1 MKKMNL
7 LAMSLVSAAALSFS
21 SCSNNDDLTGGGAGT
36 QSQVK
41 GFYMTLAVQTPTS
54 NGTRT
59 SIENP
64 IPTEDA
70 TAVEAA
76 VKNGTFY
83 LVDEKGSIVFSKAL
97 TGQDW
102 TGAIKDQA
110 GSQKDGK
117 TTLQIQVENVAAG
130 ATYKV
135 YFKAGSTKMDNTA
148 EPFTIEKGKSV
159 PGVFTATGITQTFTS
174 TSAFAKPCD
183 TANDFSMFNQNDAT
197 TNGNGYTV
205 QFTDANKVENN
216 PAKVMYKNAES
227 AIKIER
233 VTARVDVPTSAETL
247 EGKYPANASQAL
259 KNAID
264 DAKKKV
270 TKIELVR
277 YALSNITNKA
287 YVMQNWDVAANKVW
301 SLAIPTDATLSQK
314 KDAFGEKY
322 LLKDGGFKAL
332 KGAKN
337 DYIFENNM
345 SDATA
350 MYFEYKVT
358 LDANQFKNA
367 AGELLPADFTDGTF
381 YRYNN
386 VIYTSFDQI
395 LKAYKDVAGLFEG
408 KSATDLQKELK
419 EAKTKPTAE
428 TEKSVET
435 KLSEFRAKY
444 GIEVFNEGKTYY
456 KQVIT
461 DNQLSKNVIQRNT
474 IYRLQ
479 VNKIFNV
486 GAQVPNGEID
496 KNGLFY
502 LDVTVTVNPWVLNVQ
517 GVELGD

>member
-7 LAMSLVSAAALSFS
+7 LVMSLVSAAALSFS
-21 SCSNNDDLTGGGAGT
+21 SCSSNDDLTGGAGT

-59 SIENP
+59 SIEAP

-70 TAVEAA
+70 TAEEAA

-83 LVDEKGSIVFSKAL
+83 LVDSKGSVVFSKTL
-97 TGQDW
+97 SSQDW
-102 TGAIKDQA
+102 SGAVKDQA
-110 GSQKDGK
+110 DSKKDGR
-117 TTLQIQVENVAAG
+117 TTLQIEVQNVAAG

-135 YFKAGSTKMDNTA
+135 YFKAGSTGMDTV
-148 EPFTIEKGKSV
+148 EPFTITTGTSKS
-159 PGVFTATGITQTFTS
+159 GVFTVDGIKQTFTAQNPFDK
-174 TSAFAKPCD
+174 TCAGD
-183 TANDFSMFNQNDAT
+183 YNFSMFNQNDAT
-197 TNGNGYTV
+197 TNGNAYTV
-205 QFTDANKVENN
+205 TFTDANKVETT
-216 PAKVMYKNAES
+216 PAKVMYNNQES

-233 VTARVDVPTSAETL
+233 VTARVDVPTSTEALLGE
-247 EGKYPANASQAL
+247 YPTNASQAL

-270 TKIELVR
+270 SKIELVR
-277 YALSNITNKA
+277 YALSNVTNKT
-287 YVMQNWDVAANKVW
+287 YVMQNWDVVDKVW
-301 SLAIPTDATLSQK
+301 NLAIPTGATLSQT
-314 KDAFGEKY
+314 KDDFGTKY
-322 LLKDGGFKAL
+322 LLKDGGFKAMN
-332 KGAKN
+332 GATN
-337 DYIFENNM
+337 DYIFENNK
-345 SDATA
+345 DEATA

-358 LDANQFKNA
+358 LDANQFKDA
-367 AGELLPADFTDGTF
+367 AGELMPADFEDGTF

-386 VIYTSFDQI
+386 VIYTSFEQI
-395 LKAYKDVAGLFEG
+395 MKAYEDVTGLFQG
-408 KSATDLQKELK
+408 KTAKALQEELA
-419 EAKTKPTAE
+419 EAKKEPTAD

-435 KLSEFRAKY
+435 KLSEFRDKY

-461 DNQLSKNVIQRNT
+461 DNQLGKDVIQRNT

-496 KNGLFY
+496 KNGMFY
-502 LDVTVTVNPWVLNVQ
+502 LDVTVTVNPWVLNTQ
-517 GVELGD
+517 DVELGD

>member
-7 LAMSLVSAAALSFS
+7 LVMSLVSAAAFSFS
-21 SCSNNDDLTGGGAGT
+21 SCSSNDDLGGGAGT

-76 VKNGTFY
+76 VKSGTFY
-83 LVDEKGSIVFSKAL
+83 LVDANGSVVFSKTL
-97 TGQDW
+97 SNQDW
-102 TGAIKDQA
+102 TGAIKDQD
-110 GSQKDGK
+110 GSKKDGK

-135 YFKAGSTKMDNTA
+135 YFKAGSTAMEGVA
-148 EPFTIEKGKSV
+148 EPVAAGTTGI
-159 PGVFTATGITQTFTS
+159 FTATGIEKTFTS
-174 TSAFAKPCD
+174 TAAFAKPCD
-183 TANDFSMFNQNDAT
+183 TDNNFSMFNQNDAT

-205 QFTDANKVENN
+205 TFTDANKVETT
-216 PAKVMYKNAES
+216 PAKVMYNEVES
-227 AIKIER
+227 PIKIER
-233 VTARVDVPTSAETL
+233 VTARVDVPTSTENL
-247 EGKYPANASQAL
+247 LGEYPTNASQAL

-270 TKIELVR
+270 SKIELVR
-277 YALSNITNKA
+277 YALSNVTNKT
-287 YVMQNWDVAANKVW
+287 YVMQNWNVANSVW
-301 SLAIPTDATLSQK
+301 SLAIPTDARLSQT

-322 LLKDGGFKAL
+322 LFKDGGFKAW

-337 DYIFENNM
+337 DYIFENNK
-345 SDATA
+345 DEATA

-367 AGELLPADFTDGTF
+367 ASELMPADFQDGTF

-386 VIYTSFDQI
+386 VIYTSFEQI
-395 LKAYKDVAGLFEG
+395 YNAYADVAGLFG
-408 KSATDLQKELK
+408 GMNADQLKKELEKAK
-419 EAKTKPTAE
+419 EVETAEGAKT
-428 TEKSVET
+428 VET
-435 KLSEFRAKY
+435 KLSEFRAQY

-461 DNQLSKNVIQRNT
+461 DKQLGKDVIQRNT
-474 IYRLQ
+474 IYRLN

-502 LDVTVTVNPWVLNVQ
+502 LDVTVTVNPWVLNTQ
-517 GVELGD
+517 DVELGD

>member
-7 LAMSLVSAAALSFS
+7 LVMSLVSAAALSFS
-21 SCSNNDDLTGGGAGT
+21 SCSSNDDLTGGAGT

-70 TAVEAA
+70 TAAEAA

-83 LVDEKGSIVFSKAL
+83 LVDANGAVVFSKTL

-110 GSQKDGK
+110 DSQKDGK
-117 TTLQIQVENVAAG
+117 STLKIEVENVAAG

-135 YFKAGSTKMDNTA
+135 YFKAGSTNMDTV
-148 EPFTIEKGKSV
+148 EPFTITTGTSKT
-159 PGVFTATGITQTFTS
+159 GVFTATGITQTFTS

-183 TANDFSMFNQNDAT
+183 TDNNFSMFNQNDAT

-205 QFTDANKVENN
+205 TFTDANKVETT
-216 PAKVMYKNAES
+216 PAKVMYNNAES

-233 VTARVDVPTSAETL
+233 VTARVDVPTSTEVL
-247 EGKYPANASQAL
+247 LGEYPANASQAL
-259 KNAID
+259 KHAID

-270 TKIELVR
+270 SKIELVR
-277 YALSNITNKA
+277 YALSNVTNKT
-287 YVMQNWDVAANKVW
+287 YVMQNWNVVDKVW
-301 SLAIPTDATLSQK
+301 NLAIPTDATLSQT
-314 KDAFGEKY
+314 KDEFGEKY

-332 KGAKN
+332 NGATN
-337 DYIFENNM
+337 DYIFENNK
-345 SDATA
+345 DEATA

-358 LDANQFKNA
+358 LDGSKFE
-367 AGELLPADFTDGTF
+367 GTADCTDGTF

-386 VIYTSFDQI
+386 VIYTSFEQI
-395 LKAYKDVAGLFEG
+395 MKAYKDVAGLFEG
-408 KSATDLQKELK
+408 KTAAELK
-419 EAKTKPTAE
+419 TELEKAKEVE
-428 TEKSVET
+428 TVEGAKDVET

-456 KQVIT
+456 KQVIK
-461 DNQLSKNVIQRNT
+461 DNQLDKNVIQRNT
-474 IYRLQ
+474 IYRLK

-502 LDVTVTVNPWVLNVQ
+502 LDVTVTVNPWVLNTQ
-517 GVELGD
+517 NVELGD

>member
-7 LAMSLVSAAALSFS
+7 LVMSLVSAAALSFS
-21 SCSNNDDLTGGGAGT
+21 SCSSNDDLTGGAGT

-59 SIENP
+59 SIEETTP
-64 IPTEDA
+64 KEDA
-70 TAVEAA
+70 TAEEAA

-83 LVDEKGSIVFSKAL
+83 LVDANGAVVFSKTL

-102 TGAIKDQA
+102 TGAIKDQT
-110 GSQKDGK
+110 GSQKDGR

-135 YFKAGSTKMDNTA
+135 YFKAGSTNMDTV
-148 EPFTIEKGKSV
+148 EPFTITTGTKKT
-159 PGVFTATGITQTFTS
+159 GVFTVDGIKQTFTAQNPFDK
-174 TSAFAKPCD
+174 TCAGDK
-183 TANDFSMFNQNDAT
+183 NFSMFNQNDAT
-197 TNGNGYTV
+197 TNGNDYTV
-205 QFTDANKVENN
+205 TFTDANKVETT
-216 PAKVMYKNAES
+216 PAKVMYNNEES

-233 VTARVDVPTSAETL
+233 VTARVDVPTSTEEL
-247 EGKYPANASQAL
+247 LGEYPTNASQAL

-277 YALSNITNKA
+277 YALSNVTNKA
-287 YVMQNWDVAANKVW
+287 YVMQNWNVANNVW
-301 SLAIPTDATLSQK
+301 SLAIPTGATLSQT

-337 DYIFENNM
+337 DYIFENNK
-345 SDATA
+345 DEATA

-367 AGELLPADFTDGTF
+367 AGELMPADFQDGTF

-386 VIYTSFDQI
+386 VIYTSFEQI
-395 LKAYKDVAGLFEG
+395 MKAYEDVTGLFEG
-408 KSATDLQKELK
+408 KTAAQLK
-419 EAKTKPTAE
+419 TQLENAKKVE
-428 TEKSVET
+428 TTEGAKDVET

-456 KQVIT
+456 KQVIK
-461 DNQLSKNVIQRNT
+461 DNQLDKNVIQRNT

-502 LDVTVTVNPWVLNVQ
+502 LDVTVTVNPWVLNTQ
-517 GVELGD
+517 DVELGD

>member
-1 MKKMNL
+1 MNL
-7 LAMSLVSAAALSFS
+7 LVMSLVSAAALSFS
-21 SCSNNDDLTGGGAGT
+21 SCSNNDDLGGGAGT

-83 LVDEKGSIVFSKAL
+83 LVDANGSVVFSKTL

-102 TGAIKDQA
+102 TGAIKGQT
-110 GSQKDGK
+110 GSQKDGR

-135 YFKAGSTKMDNTA
+135 YFKAGSTNMDTV
-148 EPFTIEKGKSV
+148 EPFTITTGTKKT
-159 PGVFTATGITQTFTS
+159 GVFTADGITQTFTS
-174 TSAFAKPCD
+174 TAAFAKPCD
-183 TANDFSMFNQNDAT
+183 TDNNFSMFNQNDAT

-205 QFTDANKVENN
+205 TFTDANKVETT
-216 PAKVMYKNAES
+216 PAKVMYNEVES
-227 AIKIER
+227 PIKIER
-233 VTARVDVPTSAETL
+233 VTARVDVPTSTENL
-247 EGKYPANASQAL
+247 LGEYPTNASQAL

-277 YALSNITNKA
+277 YALSNVTNKA
-287 YVMQNWDVAANKVW
+287 YVMQNWNVANNVW
-301 SLAIPTDATLSQK
+301 SLAIPTGATLSQT

-345 SDATA
+345 PDATA

-367 AGELLPADFTDGTF
+367 AGELMPADFQDGTF

-386 VIYTSFDQI
+386 VIYTSFEQI
-395 LKAYKDVAGLFEG
+395 MKAYEDVTGLFEG
-408 KSATDLQKELK
+408 KTAAQLKTEL
-419 EAKTKPTAE
+419 ENAKKVE
-428 TEKSVET
+428 TTEGAKDVET

-456 KQVIT
+456 KQVIK
-461 DNQLSKNVIQRNT
+461 DNQLDKNVIQRNT

>member
-1 MKKMNL
+1 MNL
-7 LAMSLVSAAALSFS
+7 LVMSLVSAAALSFS
-21 SCSNNDDLTGGGAGT
+21 SCSSNDDLTGGAGT

-83 LVDEKGSIVFSKAL
+83 LVDANGSVVFSKTL

-102 TGAIKDQA
+102 TGAIKGQT
-110 GSQKDGK
+110 GSQKDGR

-135 YFKAGSTKMDNTA
+135 YFKAGSTNMDTV
-148 EPFTIEKGKSV
+148 EPFTITTGTKKT
-159 PGVFTATGITQTFTS
+159 GVFTADGITQTFTS
-174 TSAFAKPCD
+174 TAAFAKPCD
-183 TANDFSMFNQNDAT
+183 TDNNFSMFNQNDAT

-205 QFTDANKVENN
+205 TFTDANKVETT
-216 PAKVMYKNAES
+216 PAKVMYNEVES
-227 AIKIER
+227 PIKIER
-233 VTARVDVPTSAETL
+233 VTARVDVPTSTENL
-247 EGKYPANASQAL
+247 LGEYPTNASQAL

-277 YALSNITNKA
+277 YALSNVTNKA
-287 YVMQNWDVAANKVW
+287 YVMQNWNVANNVW
-301 SLAIPTDATLSQK
+301 SLAIPTGATLSQT

-345 SDATA
+345 PDATA

-367 AGELLPADFTDGTF
+367 AGELMPADFQDGTF

-386 VIYTSFDQI
+386 VIYTSFEQI
-395 LKAYKDVAGLFEG
+395 MKAYEDVTGLFEG
-408 KSATDLQKELK
+408 KTAAQLKTEL
-419 EAKTKPTAE
+419 ENAKKVE
-428 TEKSVET
+428 TTEGAKDVET
-435 KLSEFRAKY
+435 KLSEFRAQY

-456 KQVIT
+456 KQVIK
-461 DNQLSKNVIQRNT
+461 DNQLDKNVIQRNT

>member
-1 MKKMNL
+1 MNL
-7 LAMSLVSAAALSFS
+7 LVMSLVSAAALSFS
-21 SCSNNDDLTGGGAGT
+21 SCSSNDDLTGGAGT

-83 LVDEKGSIVFSKAL
+83 LVDANGAVVFSKTL

-135 YFKAGSTKMDNTA
+135 YFKAGSTNMDTV
-148 EPFTIEKGKSV
+148 EPFTITTGTKKT
-159 PGVFTATGITQTFTS
+159 GVFTADGITHTFTS
-174 TSAFAKPCD
+174 TAAFAKPCD
-183 TANDFSMFNQNDAT
+183 TDNNFSMFNQNDAT

-205 QFTDANKVENN
+205 TFTDANKVETT
-216 PAKVMYKNAES
+216 PAKVMYNEVES
-227 AIKIER
+227 PIKIER
-233 VTARVDVPTSAETL
+233 VTARVDVPTSTENLLAE
-247 EGKYPANASQAL
+247 YPTNASQAL

-264 DAKKKV
+264 DAKEKV
-270 TKIELVR
+270 SKIELVR
-277 YALSNITNKA
+277 YALSNVTNKA
-287 YVMQNWDVAANKVW
+287 YVMQNWNVANNVW
-301 SLAIPTDATLSQK
+301 SLAIPTGATLSQT

-337 DYIFENNM
+337 DYIFENNK
-345 SDATA
+345 DEATA

-358 LDANQFKNA
+358 LDANKFKNA
-367 AGELLPADFTDGTF
+367 AGELMPADFQDGTF

-386 VIYTSFDQI
+386 VIYTSFEQI
-395 LKAYKDVAGLFEG
+395 MKAYEDVTGLFEG
-408 KSATDLQKELK
+408 KTAAQLKTEL
-419 EAKTKPTAE
+419 ENAKKVE
-428 TEKSVET
+428 TTEGAKDVET

-456 KQVIT
+456 KQVIK
-461 DNQLSKNVIQRNT
+461 DNQLDKNVIQRNT

-502 LDVTVTVNPWVLNVQ
+502 LDVTVTVNPWVLNTQ
-517 GVELGD
+517 DVELGD

>member
-1 MKKMNL
+1 MNL
-7 LAMSLVSAAALSFS
+7 LVMSLVSAAALSFS
-21 SCSNNDDLTGGGAGT
+21 SCSSNDDLGGGAGT
-36 QSQVK
+36 QQSQVK

-59 SIENP
+59 SINDVP
-64 IPTEDA
+64 KEDA

-83 LVDEKGSIVFSKAL
+83 LVDANGAVVFSKTL

-135 YFKAGSTKMDNTA
+135 YFKAGSTNMDTVD
-148 EPFTIEKGKSV
+148 PFTITTGTKKT
-159 PGVFTATGITQTFTS
+159 GVFTADGITQTFTS
-174 TSAFAKPCD
+174 TAAFAKPCD
-183 TANDFSMFNQNDAT
+183 TDNNFSMFNQNDAT

-205 QFTDANKVENN
+205 TFTDANKVETT
-216 PAKVMYKNAES
+216 PAKVMYNEVES
-227 AIKIER
+227 PIKIER
-233 VTARVDVPTSAETL
+233 VTARVDVPSSTEALLGE
-247 EGKYPANASQAL
+247 YPTNASQAL

-277 YALSNITNKA
+277 YALSNVTNKT
-287 YVMQNWDVAANKVW
+287 YVMQNWNVANNVW
-301 SLAIPTDATLSQK
+301 SLDIPSDATLSQT
-314 KDAFGEKY
+314 KDDFGTKY
-322 LLKDGGFKAL
+322 LLKDGGFKPYQ
-332 KGAKN
+332 GATN
-337 DYIFENNM
+337 DYIFENNK
-345 SDATA
+345 DEATA

-367 AGELLPADFTDGTF
+367 AGELLPADFADGTF

-395 LKAYKDVAGLFEG
+395 MKAYADVTGLFDG
-408 KSATDLQKELK
+408 KSATTLQKELA
-419 EAKTKPTAE
+419 EAKKAPAAE

-435 KLSEFRAKY
+435 KLSEFRDKY
-444 GIEVFNEGKTYY
+444 DIEVFNEGKTYY
-456 KQVIT
+456 KQVIK
-461 DNQLSKNVIQRNT
+461 DNQLDKNVIQRNT

-517 GVELGD
+517 GVQLGD

>member
-21 SCSNNDDLTGGGAGT
+21 SCSNNDDLGGGAGT

-70 TAVEAA
+70 TAAEAA

-83 LVDEKGSIVFSKAL
+83 LVDANGAVVFSKTL

-102 TGAIKDQA
+102 TGAIKDQT

-135 YFKAGSTKMDNTA
+135 YFKAGSTNMDTV
-148 EPFTIEKGKSV
+148 EPFTITTGTSKT
-159 PGVFTATGITQTFTS
+159 GVFTATGITQTFTS
-174 TSAFAKPCD
+174 TGAFAKPCD
-183 TANDFSMFNQNDAT
+183 TDNNFSMFNQNDAT
-197 TNGNGYTV
+197 TDGNGYTV
-205 QFTDANKVENN
+205 TFTDANKVEAT
-216 PAKVMYKNAES
+216 PAKVMYNNTEK

-233 VTARVDVPTSAETL
+233 VTARVDVPTSTETL
-247 EGKYPANASQAL
+247 LGEYPANASQAL

-287 YVMQNWDVAANKVW
+287 YVMQNWNVANSVW
-301 SLAIPTDATLSQK
+301 SLAIPTDATLAQT

-322 LLKDGGFKAL
+322 LLKDGGFKPL
-332 KGAKN
+332 KGATN
-337 DYIFENNM
+337 DYIFENNKD
-345 SDATA
+345 DATA

-367 AGELLPADFTDGTF
+367 AGELMPADFQDGTF

-386 VIYTSFDQI
+386 VIYTSFEQI
-395 LKAYKDVAGLFEG
+395 MKAYEDVTGLFES
-408 KSATDLQKELK
+408 KSATDLQTELA
-419 EAKTKPTAE
+419 EAKKAPTAE

-456 KQVIT
+456 KQVIK
-461 DNQLSKNVIQRNT
+461 DNQLDKNVIQRNT

>member
-7 LAMSLVSAAALSFS
+7 LVMSLVSAAALSFS
-21 SCSNNDDLTGGGAGT
+21 SCSSNDDLTGGAGT

-59 SIENP
+59 SINDVP
-64 IPTEDA
+64 KEDA
-70 TAVEAA
+70 TAEEAA

-83 LVDEKGSIVFSKAL
+83 LVDANGAVVFSKTL

-102 TGAIKDQA
+102 TGAIKDLA

-135 YFKAGSTKMDNTA
+135 YFKAGSTNMDTV
-148 EPFTIEKGKSV
+148 EPFTITTGTKKT
-159 PGVFTATGITQTFTS
+159 GVFTADGIKQTFTS
-174 TSAFAKPCD
+174 TAAFAKPCD
-183 TANDFSMFNQNDAT
+183 TDNNFSMFNQNDAT

-205 QFTDANKVENN
+205 TFTDANKVETT
-216 PAKVMYKNAES
+216 PAKVMYNNAES
-227 AIKIER
+227 PIKIER
-233 VTARVDVPTSAETL
+233 VTARVDVPSSKEALVGE
-247 EGKYPANASQAL
+247 YPAKASQAL

-277 YALSNITNKA
+277 YALSNVTNKT
-287 YVMQNWDVAANKVW
+287 YVMQNWDVVDKVW
-301 SLAIPTDATLSQK
+301 NLAIPTGATLSQT
-314 KDAFGEKY
+314 KDDFGTKY
-322 LLKDGGFKAL
+322 LLKDGGFKAF
-332 KGAKN
+332 KGATN
-337 DYIFENNM
+337 DYIFENNK
-345 SDATA
+345 DEATA

-367 AGELLPADFTDGTF
+367 AGELLPADFADGTF

-395 LKAYKDVAGLFEG
+395 MKAYEDVTGLFKG
-408 KSATDLQKELK
+408 QTATQLRTELT
-419 EAKTKPTAE
+419 EAKTAPAAA
-428 TEKSVET
+428 TEKSIET
-435 KLSEFRAKY
+435 KLSEFRDKY

-456 KQVIT
+456 KQVIK
-461 DNQLSKNVIQRNT
+461 DNQLDKNVIQRNT

-502 LDVTVTVNPWVLNVQ
+502 LDVTVTVNPWVLNTQ
-517 GVELGD
+517 DVELGD

>member
-1 MKKMNL
+1 MNL

-21 SCSNNDDLTGGGAGT
+21 SCSNNDDLGGGAGT

-59 SIENP
+59 SIENS

-70 TAVEAA
+70 TAAEAA

-83 LVDEKGSIVFSKAL
+83 LVDANGAVVFSKTL

-102 TGAIKDQA
+102 TGAIKDQT

-135 YFKAGSTKMDNTA
+135 YFKAGSTNMDTV
-148 EPFTIEKGKSV
+148 EPFTITTGTSKT
-159 PGVFTATGITQTFTS
+159 GVFTATGITQTFTS
-174 TSAFAKPCD
+174 TGAFAKPCD
-183 TANDFSMFNQNDAT
+183 TDNNFSMFNQNDAT
-197 TNGNGYTV
+197 TDGNGYTV
-205 QFTDANKVENN
+205 TFTDANKVEAT
-216 PAKVMYKNAES
+216 PAKVMYNNTEK

-233 VTARVDVPTSAETL
+233 VTARVDVPTSTEALLDE
-247 EGKYPANASQAL
+247 YPANASQAL

-287 YVMQNWDVAANKVW
+287 YVMQNWNVANSVW
-301 SLAIPTDATLSQK
+301 SLAIPTDATLAQT

-332 KGAKN
+332 KGATN
-337 DYIFENNM
+337 DYIFENNKD
-345 SDATA
+345 DATA

-367 AGELLPADFTDGTF
+367 AGELMPADCPDGTF

-386 VIYTSFDQI
+386 VIYTSFAQI
-395 LKAYKDVAGLFEG
+395 MKAYEDVTGLFEG
-408 KSATDLQKELK
+408 KTAAQLKTELD
-419 EAKTKPTAE
+419 EAKKEPTAA

-435 KLSEFRAKY
+435 KLAEFRAKY

-456 KQVIT
+456 KQVIK
-461 DNQLSKNVIQRNT
+461 DNQLDKNVIQRNT

>member
-1 MKKMNL
+1 MNL

-21 SCSNNDDLTGGGAGT
+21 SCSSNDDLTGGAGT

-83 LVDEKGSIVFSKAL
+83 LVDANGAVVFSKTL

-102 TGAIKDQA
+102 TGAIKDQT

-135 YFKAGSTKMDNTA
+135 YFKAGSTNMDTV
-148 EPFTIEKGKSV
+148 EPFTITTGTSKT
-159 PGVFTATGITQTFTS
+159 GVFTATGITQTFTS
-174 TSAFAKPCD
+174 TGAFAKPCD
-183 TANDFSMFNQNDAT
+183 TDNNFSMFNQNDAT

-205 QFTDANKVENN
+205 TFTDANKVETT
-216 PAKVMYKNAES
+216 PAKVMYNEVES
-227 AIKIER
+227 PIKIER
-233 VTARVDVPTSAETL
+233 VTARVDVPTSTENLLAE
-247 EGKYPANASQAL
+247 YPTNASQAL

-277 YALSNITNKA
+277 YALSNVTNKA
-287 YVMQNWDVAANKVW
+287 YVMQNWNVANNVW
-301 SLAIPTDATLSQK
+301 SLAIPTGATLSQT

-367 AGELLPADFTDGTF
+367 AGELMPADFQDGTF

-386 VIYTSFDQI
+386 VIYTSFEQI
-395 LKAYKDVAGLFEG
+395 MKAYEDVTGLFEG
-408 KSATDLQKELK
+408 KTAAQLKTEL
-419 EAKTKPTAE
+419 ENAKKVE
-428 TEKSVET
+428 TTEGAKDVET

-456 KQVIT
+456 KQVIK
-461 DNQLSKNVIQRNT
+461 DNQLDKNVIQRNT

-502 LDVTVTVNPWVLNVQ
+502 LDVTVTVNPWVLNTQ
-517 GVELGD
+517 DVELGD